1 MEHMG
6 TGNFGQILPRSNLP
20 IIWGIATTAIQ
31 TAGCEF
37 SPNGGNLYQGI
48 PLQNAPVNQEKP
60 EKIMGKKKSRVDTYD
75 RRYMGMELYCEF
87 RGILNKNSK
96 VPIASMG
103 RKRI

>member
-20 IIWGIATTAIQ
+20 IIWGIATTAPQ

-48 PLQNAPVNQEKP
+48 PLQNALEFRKNPG
-60 EKIMGKKKSRVDTYD
+60 IMGKKKSRRYIQGDTWEWSYIVNSGESSTKIA
-75 RRYMGMELYCEF
+75 RY
-87 RGILNKNSK
+87 
-96 VPIASMG
+96 P
-103 RKRI
+103 